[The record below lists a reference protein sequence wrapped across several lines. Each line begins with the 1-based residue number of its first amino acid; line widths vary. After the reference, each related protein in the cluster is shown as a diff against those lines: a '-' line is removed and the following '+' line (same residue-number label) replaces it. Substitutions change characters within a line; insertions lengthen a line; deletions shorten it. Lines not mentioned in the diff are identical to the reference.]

1 MPNLHKGIKDFKTG
15 EYLKYKSLFKN
26 LKNEQ
31 HPHTLFIG
39 CSDSRVVPNL
49 ITKTLPGEI
58 FVIRNVAN
66 IVPPYRTPDEF
77 LSTVSAIEYAIQ
89 VLNIENVVI
98 CGHSNCGGCHAL
110 FFDDKDF
117 SEIPNVKKWL
127 TLDKTVKDEA
137 MLLINKHSHLNKY
150 RITELFN
157 VIYQLKNIK
166 KYPYVASKLEKNK
179 INVLGWYYNIESG
192 GVYQYNEDVNM
203 FSLIC

>member
-1 MPNLHKGIKDFKTG
+1 MSSLHKGIKDFKTG
-15 EYLKYKSLFKN
+15 EYLKFKSLFKN
-26 LKNEQ
+26 LRNEQ

-58 FVIRNVAN
+58 FVVRNVAN

-127 TLDKTVKDEA
+127 TLDKTVKGEA
-137 MLLINKHSHLNKY
+137 MQLINKHSHLNKY
-150 RITELFN
+150 RITELLN
-157 VIYQLKNIK
+157 VIYQVNNIK

-179 INVLGWYYNIESG
+179 INVLGWYYDIESG
-192 GVYQYNEDVNM
+192 SVYQYNEDVNM